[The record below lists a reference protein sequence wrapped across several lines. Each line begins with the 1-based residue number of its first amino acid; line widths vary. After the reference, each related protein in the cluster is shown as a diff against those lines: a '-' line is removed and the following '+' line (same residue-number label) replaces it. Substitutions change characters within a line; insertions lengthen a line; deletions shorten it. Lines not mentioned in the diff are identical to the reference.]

1 MSLIGTRTPLVRRS
15 TPPSC
20 PKKHRKE
27 ARREWREWLGA
38 MVCRGSIH
46 IPPQKRGALWSYAFR
61 FPITVHDRR
70 SKSRH
75 IFASITSLLLDE
87 RNHLFEDFSFGW
99 FSTWRVGDRHFHSKC
114 CEFVI
119 LNDLSSE
126 CSTNFLSYFIIRQ
139 VKKIWWKV
147 GKVLG
152 SRLFFIMFH
161 STSSSEY
168 FIIRFLFF
176 PWEVIIVEASC
187 CASWDTGRSSL
198 TPQQPLLGLAQGWTF
213 FDVLRPCVLVE
224 SPI

>member
-1 MSLIGTRTPLVRRS
+1 MLLIGTRTPFVRRS

-20 PKKHRKE
+20 PKKHRKK

-75 IFASITSLLLDE
+75 IFASITCLLLDE
-87 RNHLFEDFSFGW
+87 RNPLFEDFSFGW

-126 CSTNFLSYFIIRQ
+126 CSTN
-139 VKKIWWKV
+139 V
-147 GKVLG
+147 
-152 SRLFFIMFH
+152 
-161 STSSSEY
+161 SSY

-176 PWEVIIVEASC
+176 PWEVLSLRLPVVVHGTRDVHR
-187 CASWDTGRSSL
+187 WPML

-213 FDVLRPCVLVE
+213 FVLVFCE